1 MRRKVGDT
9 FTREMDWECSVD
21 KLGQSRFNGTPFRR
35 AKPERN
41 CPRGLDLVG
50 FKEARLRGS
59 SLRPGEQVSG
69 RAFIAKGANTHLV
82 KSF

>member
-41 CPRGLDLVG
+41 CPRGLDLGDSRKQDCEGVAYG
-50 FKEARLRGS
+50 LVSKLVDGL
-59 SLRPGEQVSG
+59 SLR
-69 RAFIAKGANTHLV
+69 KGQTTHLV